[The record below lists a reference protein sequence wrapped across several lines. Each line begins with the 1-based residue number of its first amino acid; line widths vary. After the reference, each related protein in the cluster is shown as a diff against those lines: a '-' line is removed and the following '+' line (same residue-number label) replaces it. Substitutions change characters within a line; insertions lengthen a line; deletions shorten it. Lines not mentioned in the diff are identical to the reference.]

1 MAGKYLSRDT
11 LNYALEALQQ
21 IHRFY
26 MTTFLVCKRGLLPI
40 GNKKKF
46 FMDQEEQK
54 FLDQYFRPIAVSEHY
69 IRLSAV
75 QQKVGWVGKDYRS
88 SLNHTRLR
96 EDDFKQAFLPYEKR
110 STMWGWDPDYVAT
123 LSKANVTRKLPKIS
137 AFALAAWLFR
147 EREWD
152 TKVELTDVINTFFDE
167 FHITSDEKEILFDS
181 SIPPFIRSPFQDT
194 VVSWAEIQNALSL
207 SSPPDMP
214 VTTGGILDKLS
225 FDGVGP
231 SQHLE
236 IDFRPRTNL
245 ITGDNGLGKTFLLEG
260 AWWALTN
267 EWTGYPIT
275 PSSIGSPAI
284 PQPKITYAI
293 SPLGSVG
300 QERTAVYD
308 WQSQR
313 WSAIDARE
321 TLPGL
326 IIYAQVDGA
335 FAVWDPARMIDGA
348 EPQSHRALVLSRDD
362 VWDGLSVKQSNGK
375 VQFLCNGLIEDWVF
389 WQTSNESGIFD
400 TLTKMLAKLSPPDE
414 GDLGKLIPGS
424 PMRLASGGT
433 RRIPTLRHPYSNNVP
448 ITQASAGVRRIAS
461 LAYLIVWAWEEHKTQ
476 SALRREHPQRNLVIL
491 IDEVEAHLHPQ
502 WQRVILPALLE
513 VNEALD
519 VELDIQF
526 IMTTHSPLV
535 LTSLQP
541 LYHEEKDAV
550 FHLNVADKS
559 DMSSKVIL
567 EKPDF
572 VFGSVESW
580 LRSDFFEM
588 NYAGSLPA
596 EHAINVASKFM
607 QESGDTPD
615 KNLLRKISEQL
626 ATVLGAHERFWVRWT
641 YFASQHGVE
650 L

>member
-1 MAGKYLSRDT
+1 M
-11 LNYALEALQQ
+11 
-21 IHRFY
+21 
-26 MTTFLVCKRGLLPI
+26 PI

-46 FMDQEEQK
+46 SMDKEEQK
-54 FLDQYFRPIAVSEHY
+54 FLDQYFRPIDGSVHY

-96 EDDFKQAFLPYEKR
+96 EDFKQAFLPYEKR
-110 STMWGWDPDYVAT
+110 SNKWGWDPDYVAT
-123 LSKANVTRKLPKIS
+123 LSKVNATRKLPRIS
-137 AFALAAWLFR
+137 ALALASWLFR
-147 EREWD
+147 ERGWD

-167 FHITSDEKEILFDS
+167 FHITSDEKKILFDS

-194 VVSWAEIQNALSL
+194 VVSWAEIQDALAL

-214 VTTGGILDKLS
+214 ITTGGILDKLS

-231 SQHLE
+231 AQHLE
-236 IDFRPRTNL
+236 VDFRPRTNL

-275 PSSIGSPAI
+275 PSSIGSPSI
-284 PQPKITYAI
+284 TQPKITYAI

-313 WSAIDARE
+313 WSSIDARE

-335 FAVWDPARMIDGA
+335 FAVWDPARTIDGA
-348 EPQSHRALVLSRDD
+348 EPQSRRALVLSRDD
-362 VWDGLSVKQSNGK
+362 VWDGLSIKQSNGK

-476 SALRREHPQRNLVIL
+476 SALRRERPQRNLVIL

-513 VNEALD
+513 VNQALD

-541 LYHEEKDAV
+541 LYNEEKDAV
-550 FHLNVADKS
+550 FHLNLADKS
-559 DMSSKVIL
+559 NMSSKVIL
-567 EKPDF
+567 EKPEF

-596 EHAINVASKFM
+596 ERAINVATKFM
-607 QESGDTPD
+607 QESGDAPD
-615 KNLLRKISEQL
+615 KELIRNISEQL
-626 ATVLGAHERFWVRWT
+626 ATVLGPHERFWIRWA

>member
-1 MAGKYLSRDT
+1 MARKYLGRDT
-11 LNYALEALQQ
+11 LNYVLESMKQT
-21 IHRFY
+21 HRFY
-26 MTTFLVCKRGLLPI
+26 MTTFLVCKKEQLPI
-40 GNKKKF
+40 GKKMKF
-46 FMDQEEQK
+46 KIGQEEKK
-54 FLDQYFRPIAVSEHY
+54 FLDQYFRPIDVSEHY
-69 IRLSAV
+69 IRLSAIRK
-75 QQKVGWVGKDYRS
+75 KVGWVGKEYQS

-110 STMWGWDPDYVAT
+110 SNMWGWDLDYVAT
-123 LSKANVTRKLPKIS
+123 LSKANATRNLPRIS
-137 AFALAAWLFR
+137 ALALASWLYR
-147 EREWD
+147 EREWSAEA
-152 TKVELTDVINTFFDE
+152 ELTTVIETLFDE
-167 FHITSDEKEILFDS
+167 FNINSDEKNILFDS

-194 VVSWAEIQNALSL
+194 LVSWAEIQNTLSIP
-207 SSPPDMP
+207 SPPDMP
-214 VTTGGILDKLS
+214 VETGGILDKLS

-231 SQHLE
+231 SQYLE
-236 IDFRPRTNL
+236 MDFLPRTNL
-245 ITGDNGLGKTFLLEG
+245 ITGDNGLGKTFILEG
-260 AWWALTN
+260 AWWSLTN

-275 PSSIGSPAI
+275 PSSTRSPAVS
-284 PQPKITYAI
+284 QPKITYSI
-293 SPLGSVG
+293 SPLGSGG

-313 WSAIDARE
+313 WSSIDERE

-335 FAVWDPARMIDGA
+335 FAVWDPARTIDA
-348 EPQSHRALVLSRDD
+348 LEPQSHRALVLSRDD
-362 VWDGLSVKQSNGK
+362 VWDGLSVKQGNGK

-389 WQTSNESGIFD
+389 WQTSNESGVFD
-400 TLTKMLAKLSPPDE
+400 ALTKMLAKLSPPDE
-414 GDLGKLIPGS
+414 GDLGQLIPGS
-424 PMRLASGGT
+424 PMRLSSGGT

-476 SALRREHPQRNLVIL
+476 SALRRESPQRNLVIL

-513 VNEALD
+513 LNQALD
-519 VELDIQF
+519 AELDIQF
-526 IMTTHSPLV
+526 IVTTHSPLV

-541 LYHEEKDAV
+541 LFNEEEDAV
-550 FHLNVADKS
+550 FHLNLANKS
-559 DMSSKVIL
+559 DMGSQVVI
-567 EKPDF
+567 EQPDY

-596 EHAINVASKFM
+596 EHAINLATQLM
-607 QESGDTPD
+607 QERGRDPD
-615 KNLLRKISEQL
+615 KDAIRKISEQL
-626 ATVLGAHERFWVRWT
+626 TKVLGAHERFWIRWT

>member
-11 LNYALEALQQ
+11 LNYALDALQQ
-21 IHRFY
+21 IHMFY
-26 MTTFLVCKRGLLPI
+26 MTTFLVCKRGSLPI
-40 GNKKKF
+40 GEKKKF
-46 FMDQEEQK
+46 LMDKEEQK
-54 FLDQYFRPIAVSEHY
+54 FLDQYFRPIDGSEYY

-75 QQKVGWVGKDYRS
+75 QQSVGWVGKRYQT

-96 EDDFKQAFLPYEKR
+96 EDDFKQAFLAYQKR
-110 STMWGWDPDYVAT
+110 SNQWGWALDYVAK
-123 LSKANVTRKLPKIS
+123 LSNAMATRKLPRIS
-137 AFALAAWLFR
+137 ALALATWLFR
-147 EREWD
+147 EREWAVA
-152 TKVELTDVINTFFDE
+152 VELTDVIETFFHEFNITKDE
-167 FHITSDEKEILFDS
+167 RDSLFDS
-181 SIPPFIRSPFQDT
+181 SIPPLSKRAFQDT
-194 VVSWAEIQNALSL
+194 PVSWAEIQNALSL
-207 SSPPDMP
+207 SSPPAMP
-214 VTTGGILDKLS
+214 VTTGGILDKLA

-231 SQHLE
+231 AQHLE

-245 ITGDNGLGKTFLLEG
+245 ITGDNGLGKTFILEG

-275 PSSIGSPAI
+275 PSSTGISSIA
-284 PQPKITYAI
+284 QPKITYSI

-313 WSAIDARE
+313 WSSIDARE

-348 EPQSHRALVLSRDD
+348 EPQSRRALVLSRDD

-424 PMRLASGGT
+424 PVRLSSGGT

-476 SALRREHPQRNLVIL
+476 SALKREPPQRNLVIL

-513 VNEALD
+513 VNQALD
-519 VELDIQF
+519 AELDIQF

-541 LYHEEKDAV
+541 LYDEETDAV
-550 FHLNVADKS
+550 FHLNLANKS
-559 DMSSKVIL
+559 DISSKVIL

-596 EHAINVASKFM
+596 EHAINVATKFM
-607 QESGDTPD
+607 QESGETPD
-615 KNLLRKISEQL
+615 KASIRKISERL
-626 ATVLGAHERFWVRWT
+626 TNVLGAHERFWVRWT